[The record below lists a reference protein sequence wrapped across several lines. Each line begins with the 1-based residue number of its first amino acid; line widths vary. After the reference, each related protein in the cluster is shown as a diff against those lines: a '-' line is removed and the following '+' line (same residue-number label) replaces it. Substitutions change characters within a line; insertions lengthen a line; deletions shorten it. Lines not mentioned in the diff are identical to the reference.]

1 MLLEG
6 KDRNRRRLQV
16 LDINFRALK
25 QPKGDGGAVRWAF
38 LDPCVL
44 SGDKSISELTDL
56 DSPMICD

>member
-1 MLLEG
+1 M
-6 KDRNRRRLQV
+6 

-25 QPKGDGGAVRWAF
+25 QPKGAGRAVRWTF

-44 SGDKSISELTDL
+44 SGDESISELTDL